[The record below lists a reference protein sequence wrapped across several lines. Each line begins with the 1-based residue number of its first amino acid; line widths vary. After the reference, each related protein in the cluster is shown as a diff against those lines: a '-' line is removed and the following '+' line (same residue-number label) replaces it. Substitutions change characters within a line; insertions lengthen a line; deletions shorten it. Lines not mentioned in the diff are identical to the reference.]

1 MPATDITIAMTESPT
16 GRALVRLMTWLSPG
30 FPVGAFAF
38 SHGLETAIA
47 DGVLHD
53 RLSVVQWISTLMEQG
68 SGWNDL
74 LFLRAAWRAV
84 DMGDEAG
91 LAEAASLG
99 IALGGSLER
108 RQETA
113 ALGAAF
119 LEAARPWAT
128 IDGTLPYPV
137 AVGAVA
143 ARCGIGVEPAL
154 EAYAHAFAANLTAAA
169 TRLVPLGQGDMVRI
183 VHDLERP
190 CLDAAR
196 RAAQSGLD
204 GLGSAAFLSDIA
216 AMRHE
221 TQKTRLFRS

>member
-1 MPATDITIAMTESPT
+1 MAITITMTDPASDH
-16 GRALVRLMTWLSPG
+16 ALVRLMTWLSPG

-38 SHGLETAIA
+38 SHGVEAAIV

-53 RLSVVQWISTLMEQG
+53 RDSVRQWISTLIGQG

-74 LFLRAAWRAV
+74 VLLAAAWRAGNS
-84 DMGDEAG
+84 GDGAA
-91 LAEAASLG
+91 LDEAASLC

-108 RQETA
+108 RAETA

-119 LEAARPWAT
+119 IEAARPWA
-128 IDGTLPYPV
+128 DMPDALPYPV

-143 ARCGIGVEPAL
+143 ARCGVGIEPTLA
-154 EAYAHAFAANLTAAA
+154 AYAHAFAANLTTAA
-169 TRLVPLGQGDMVRI
+169 TRLIPLGQSDMVHIAHR
-183 VHDLERP
+183 LELP
-190 CLDAAR
+190 CLAAAR
-196 RAAQSGLD
+196 RAATSGLD

-221 TQKTRLFRS
+221 TQKTRVFRS